1 MADAHAGLASIGVKM
16 YKGSSTTKTKLPN
29 LQSTPELG
37 GTPEKID
44 VTTLEDSIKQYINGV
59 KDYGDLEFTFLY
71 DGDKSDSSFKTLKAA
86 EGNPDTYTLELPDGT
101 SFSWTADVSVRMSSI
116 EVNGALTFIASFAM
130 QSDVTYSGATAT
142 T

>member
-16 YKGSSTTKTKLPN
+16 HKGETTAKKELPN

-44 VTTLEDSIKQYINGV
+44 VTTLTDTVRQYINGV

-71 DGDKSDSSFKTLKAA
+71 DGDKDENESSFRLLKGA
-86 EGNPDTYTLELPDGT
+86 EGKPDTYTIELPDKS
-101 SFSWTADVSVRMSSI
+101 SFSFKADVSVRMSAI
-116 EVNGALTFIASFAM
+116 EVNGALTFIAAFAM
-130 QSDVTYSGATAT
+130 QSEVKYEPASK
-142 T
+142 

>member
-16 YKGSSTTKTKLPN
+16 YKGTSSSKAKLPN

-44 VTTLEDSIKQYINGV
+44 VTTLEDSVRQYINGV

-71 DGDKSDSSFKTLKAA
+71 DGDKSDSAFKTLKAA
-86 EGNPDTYTLELPDGT
+86 EGTPDTYTLELPDGT
-101 SFSWTADVSVRMSSI
+101 SFSWMADVSVRMSGI

-130 QSDVTYSGATAT
+130 QSEVTYSET
-142 T
+142 TTS